1 MKPTCKELHSDY
13 SRYEGQDVLLQGWV
27 KQKRTSA
34 KVGFFELSDGSMFER
49 IQIVFDNELPNF
61 SELDHL
67 GIMSCIQV
75 EGKVVLTPEAK
86 QPFEIHAYAIQVL
99 FEADKDYP
107 LQTKRHSLEFLR
119 TLLHLRPRTN
129 TFMAVF
135 RVRSL
140 LSHAIHQFFQ
150 ERGFVY
156 VHTPLITGTDAEGA
170 GELFRV
176 TTLDPD
182 KMPKDEKGRHDAK
195 KDFFG
200 KDTYLTVSG
209 QLAVEPFAL
218 SFGKVYTFGPTFR
231 SENSNTARHASEFWM
246 VEPEMSFCDLEC
258 NMQVAEDMTKYI
270 ISYVLEHAP
279 QEMNFF
285 NSFVQKGLLERLELI
300 VREPFGRVTYTE
312 AIKLLQ
318 KSGKEFAYPVEW
330 GCDLQTE
337 HERYLSEEHFG
348 KPVFVTDYPAEI
360 KAFYMKKNPDGKT
373 VRAMDLLVPGVG
385 EIIGGSQREDDYD
398 TLLGA
403 LEERQ
408 MDVENYRWYLDLRRY
423 GSAVHS
429 GFGLGLER
437 AVQYITGMSNIR
449 DVLPYPRTP
458 GNADF

>member
-1 MKPTCKELHSDY
+1 MTCKELY
-13 SRYEGQDVLLQGWV
+13 QDFGLWAGKDIHLQGWI
-27 KQKRTSA
+27 KRKRTSA
-34 KVGFFELSDGSMFER
+34 NVGFFELSDGSMFET
-49 IQIVFDNELPNF
+49 IQIVFDKDLENF

-67 GIMSCIQV
+67 GIQSCIEVQ
-75 EGKVVLTPEAK
+75 GKVVLTPDAK
-86 QPFEIHAYAIQVL
+86 QPFEIHGKRITLL

-107 LQTKRHSLEFLR
+107 LQTKRHSMEFLR
-119 TLLHLRPRTN
+119 TILHLRPRTN

-150 ERGFVY
+150 EQGFVY

-176 TTLDPD
+176 TTLEADALPR
-182 KMPKDEKGRHDAK
+182 DEKGHVNYK
-195 KDFFG
+195 EDFFG
-200 KDTYLTVSG
+200 KETYLTVSG

-258 NMQVAEDMTKYI
+258 NMQVAEDMMKYMVR
-270 ISYVLEHAP
+270 YVLEHAP
-279 QEMNFF
+279 QEMAFF
-285 NSFVQKGLLERLELI
+285 NQFVDKNLLKRLNHLLEG
-300 VREPFGRVTYTE
+300 PFARTTYTE
-312 AIKLLQ
+312 AVDILL
-318 KSGKEFAYPVEW
+318 KSGREFSYPVTW

-337 HERYLSEEHFG
+337 HERYLSEEYFG
-348 KPVFVTDYPAEI
+348 KPVFVTDYPTEI
-360 KAFYMKKNPDGKT
+360 KAFYMKRNPDGKT

-385 EIIGGSQREDDYD
+385 EIIGGSQREDDYE
-398 TLLGA
+398 TLKA
-403 LEERQ
+403 AIEERG
-408 MDVENYRWYLDLRRY
+408 MAMENYDWYLDLRRY

-429 GFGLGLER
+429 GYGLGLER

-449 DVLPYPRTP
+449 DVIPYPRTP
-458 GNADF
+458 GNAEF

>member
-1 MKPTCKELHSDY
+1 MTCKEFYTDY
-13 SRYEGQDVLLQGWV
+13 ASFAGKKIKLQGWI
-27 KQKRTSA
+27 KKKRTGA
-34 KVGFFELSDGSMFER
+34 NVGFFELSDGSMFET
-49 IQIVFDNELPNF
+49 IQIVFDKALDNF
-61 SELDHL
+61 NELDHL
-67 GIMSCIQV
+67 SLQSCV
-75 EGKVVLTPEAK
+75 EVLGELVLTPQAK
-86 QPFEIHAYAIQVL
+86 QPFEIQAENISVL

-107 LQTKRHSLEFLR
+107 LQTKRHSMEFLR
-119 TLLHLRPRTN
+119 TVLHLRPRTN

-140 LSHAIHQFFQ
+140 LSQAIHMFFN

-176 TTLDPD
+176 TTLEPD
-182 KMPKDEKGRHDAK
+182 NIPKTEEGKVDYK

-200 KDTYLTVSG
+200 KETFLTVSG

-258 NMQVAEDMTKYI
+258 NMQVAEDMMKYMV
-270 ISYVLEHAP
+270 SYVLEQAP
-279 QEMNFF
+279 QEMAFF
-285 NSFVQKGLLERLELI
+285 NQFVDNGLIERLHNLLK
-300 VREPFGRVTYTE
+300 EPFARATYTE
-312 AIKLLQ
+312 AIELLL
-318 KSGKEFAYPVEW
+318 KSGREFSYPVEW

-337 HERYLSEEHFG
+337 HERYLAEEYFG
-348 KPVFVTDYPAEI
+348 KPVFVTDYPSDI
-360 KAFYMKKNPDGKT
+360 KAFYMKRNPDGKT

-385 EIIGGSQREDDYD
+385 EIIGGSQREDDYA
-398 TLLGA
+398 TLKAA
-403 LEERQ
+403 LEERG
-408 MDVENYRWYLDLRRY
+408 MAMENYQWYLDLRRY

-429 GFGLGLER
+429 GYGLGLER

-449 DVLPYPRTP
+449 DVIAYPRTP
-458 GNADF
+458 GNAEF